1 MICETE
7 ATNRPVVFTFN
18 KRSQESSIRSGQWT
32 SPGYPPGSRCYSV
45 GSGALSR
52 SRWPFGSTGQPGITS
67 RRCRWRSRQHRVQM
81 KVEHADPACA
91 LRWIAPDEWVD
102 WMAGAVIGDVHG
114 KAHAVVGH
122 GGKYDIRVVASA
134 MKGPV
139 LCRPGTLARAS
150 FSAGA
155 SCRHAG
161 AYHTLHQSPRIG
173 RHVFSRLCQALCG
186 HCGPPCRGFAKS

>member
-1 MICETE
+1 MICKTKG
-7 ATNRPVVFTFN
+7 TNYPVVFTFN
-18 KRSQESSIRSGQWT
+18 KRSQESLTRCGQWT
-32 SPGYPPGSRCYSV
+32 SPGYPPGSRCCSV

-67 RRCRWRSRQHRVQM
+67 RSCRWRSRQHRVQM

-91 LRWIAPDEWVD
+91 LRWLAPDEWVD

-114 KAHAVVGH
+114 KARAVVGH
-122 GGKYDIRVVASA
+122 GGKYEGQCCAAR
-134 MKGPV
+134 GH
-139 LCRPGTLARAS
+139 ARAS